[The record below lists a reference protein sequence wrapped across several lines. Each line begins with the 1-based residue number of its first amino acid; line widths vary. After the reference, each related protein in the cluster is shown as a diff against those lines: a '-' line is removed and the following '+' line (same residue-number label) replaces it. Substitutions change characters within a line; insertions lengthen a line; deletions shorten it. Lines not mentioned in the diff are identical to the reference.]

1 MSPVRCAA
9 GRVLPAVAVLLV
21 AAGCSSL
28 SSNGLN
34 VGYPEA
40 GANRAMLAVLTPLR
54 IEIAPITDRRL
65 DARRIGAS
73 PQDKKDI
80 VTSRPVTEI
89 VRDALVIELVKNGHA
104 VAGSGADAILAVD
117 VDEFWLDIVTSY
129 GATHYVGK
137 VAITLAVT
145 NGRTGERVAAR
156 RYVGI
161 RRRQVEAD
169 LQDARREVMDV
180 ALARTMHDLATDRAL
195 VAALAGLS
203 GGSSSPRSARQ

>member
-1 MSPVRCAA
+1 
-9 GRVLPAVAVLLV
+9 
-21 AAGCSSL
+21 
-28 SSNGLN
+28 
-34 VGYPEA
+34 
-40 GANRAMLAVLTPLR
+40 
-54 IEIAPITDRRL
+54 
-65 DARRIGAS
+65 
-73 PQDKKDI
+73 
-80 VTSRPVTEI
+80 I

-169 LQDARREVMDV
+169 LQDARREGVDG
-180 ALARTMHDLATDRAL
+180 ALARTMPDLRTARAPG
-195 VAALAGLS
+195 A
-203 GGSSSPRSARQ
+203 

>member
-1 MSPVRCAA
+1 MSRARSESARMFAA
-9 GRVLPAVAVLLV
+9 LAVLLI
-21 AAGCSSL
+21 AAGCSST

-54 IEIAPITDRRL
+54 VEIGTITDRRA
-65 DARRIGAS
+65 DARRVGAS

-89 VRDALVIELVKNGHA
+89 VRDALAIELVKNGHA

-137 VAITLAVT
+137 VAIALAVT

-203 GGSSSPRSARQ
+203 GGSSAPRSARE

>member
-1 MSPVRCAA
+1 VSPVRAAA
-9 GRVLPAVAVLLV
+9 GRVLPALAVLLV
-21 AAGCSSL
+21 AAGCSSV
-28 SSNGLN
+28 SINGLD

-54 IEIAPITDRRL
+54 IEIAPVTDRRL
-65 DARRIGAS
+65 DARRVGAS

-89 VRDALVIELVKNGHA
+89 VRDALAIELVKNGHA
-104 VAGSGADAILAVD
+104 VAGSGADAVLVVD
-117 VDEFWLDIVTSY
+117 VDECWLDIVTSY

-137 VAITLAVT
+137 VAIALAVT
-145 NGRTGERVAAR
+145 NGRTGERVVAR

-169 LQDARREVMDV
+169 SQAARREVMDV

-195 VAALAGLS
+195 VAALAGL
-203 GGSSSPRSARQ
+203 GAGPSAPKNAQR